1 MAVHSWGNDSQQI
14 ELAHPLKARATRRNA
29 SAQSAATNSPH
40 FDQTFKGSIAS
51 RQPANRQCS
60 CRQHSS
66 LNIQFKVH
74 KLLSL
79 TLSERFRQRKSRPG
93 PARAEKKLPRFNGT
107 VGHVIVWTDT
117 HVALI
122 NSAFGRQIFHPDPRP
137 KRKRNE
143 RRREAEKSCRK
154 PFSIGRPPPR

>member
-14 ELAHPLKARATRRNA
+14 ELAHPLKAPATGWPKCIRTVRCNQLA
-29 SAQSAATNSPH
+29 PISIKHS
-40 FDQTFKGSIAS
+40 KVSIAS

-66 LNIQFKVH
+66 LNIQSKVH

-79 TLSERFRQRKSRPG
+79 TLSERFRQRKSRAG
-93 PARAEKKLPRFNGT
+93 SRT
-107 VGHVIVWTDT
+107 VGHVIVCTDT

-122 NSAFGRQIFHPDPRP
+122 NSAFGRQIFHRIRGQ
-137 KRKRNE
+137 KEREGNE